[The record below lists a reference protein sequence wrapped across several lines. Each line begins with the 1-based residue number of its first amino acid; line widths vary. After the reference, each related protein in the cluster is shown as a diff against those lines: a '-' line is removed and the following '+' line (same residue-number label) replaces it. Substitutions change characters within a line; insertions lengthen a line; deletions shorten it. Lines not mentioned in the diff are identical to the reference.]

1 MEAALRFFST
11 YEPWIYLILGLG
23 GLYFAAKFARAW
35 NELRSSSFGL
45 ERESAQNRLNKA
57 ASVLVLI
64 IISAIAEF
72 ALVSFALPAVPGA
85 NPLLTPTLDL
95 LATQTATLPPDTT
108 VGLAATPEPTAE
120 FLQSSSES
128 SCVPDQVMLT
138 EPQDSSTVSGIVPI
152 MGSANIPNFGFYKFE
167 MAKTNDN
174 NWLSVEANNRPVVNN
189 QLGNWNTSRLDP
201 GAYQLR
207 LVVTD
212 NEGLALPPCIIQV
225 NVTAPQNP

>member
-11 YEPWIYLILGLG
+11 YELWIYLLLGLG

-35 NELRSSSFGL
+35 NELRRSAFGL
-45 ERESAQNRLNKA
+45 ERESAQNRVNKA

-64 IISAIAEF
+64 FIAAITEF
-72 ALVSFALPAVPGA
+72 ALVSFALPAAPGA

-95 LATQTATLPPDTT
+95 LATQTATLPPDAIGMT
-108 VGLAATPEPTAE
+108 ATPAPTAE
-120 FLQSSSES
+120 NLQSGSES
-128 SCVPDQVMLT
+128 SCIPDQVMLT
-138 EPQDSSTVSGIVPI
+138 EPVDGATVQGIVPI
-152 MGSANIPNFGFYKFE
+152 LGSASIPNFGFYKFE
-167 MAKTNDN
+167 MAKTSDN

-212 NEGLALPPCIIQV
+212 NEGRALPPCIIQV
-225 NVTAPQNP
+225 NVVTAQNP